1 MTAHERLAPGVWR
14 LPLPSDT
21 LSPYTNTNSYLVRSG
36 PQGMLIDA
44 GSDDPLVLAGL
55 GETLTALG
63 VTELTALLLT
73 HTHRDHCAGAGAVQQ
88 IFGVPVY
95 VHPLEQANLTLP
107 TRPLHDGERVRVGSL
122 ELCAHHTPG
131 HSPGHLSFC
140 LPQMRTLLV
149 GDLLAAEGSSWVG
162 LPGGDVAA
170 YLASLDKL
178 LQLGAAVFGP
188 GHGPPVDHPEARLVE
203 VRAHRLEREAQILR
217 ALRQPL
223 TLTALREAVYPDIAQ
238 TLAGAAEGALLAHL
252 DKLHREGRVVKT
264 GIVKTGDACYQ
275 AAPGAAREP

>member
-21 LSPYTNTNSYLVRSG
+21 LPPYTHTNSYLVVNG
-36 PQGMLIDA
+36 PQGMLVDI

-55 GETLTALG
+55 GETLAALG

-95 VHPLEQANLTLP
+95 AHPLEQAALALP
-107 TRPLHDGERVRVGSL
+107 TRPLHDGESVRVGSL

-131 HSPGHLSFC
+131 HSPGHLSFH
-140 LPQMRTLLV
+140 LPQARTLLV
-149 GDLLAAEGSSWVG
+149 GDMLAAQGSTWVG
-162 LPGGDVAA
+162 HPRGDVAD
-170 YLASLDKL
+170 YLASLDTLSQLDAAL
-178 LQLGAAVFGP
+178 LGP
-188 GHGPPVDHPEARLVE
+188 GHGPPVYHPEARLSE
-203 VRAHRLEREAQILR
+203 VRAHRLGREAQILR

-223 TLTALREAVYPDIAQ
+223 TLAALREAVYPGSPEALKRA
-238 TLAGAAEGALLAHL
+238 TEGALLAHL
-252 DKLHREGRVVKT
+252 GKLRREGRVVMT
-264 GIVKTGDACYQ
+264 GNARYQ
-275 AAPGAAREP
+275 AVPDRVVSDRGMV